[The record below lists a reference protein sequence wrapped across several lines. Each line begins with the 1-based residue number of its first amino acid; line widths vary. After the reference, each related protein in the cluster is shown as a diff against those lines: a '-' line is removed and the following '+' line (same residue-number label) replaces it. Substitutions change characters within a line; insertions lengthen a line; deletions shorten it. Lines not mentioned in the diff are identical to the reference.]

1 MGVYYFFYNVSKN
14 NEQNSH
20 VINGRFCD
28 FVTKFDSYTIAEQDY
43 IFKHCIKLNDWG
55 VDDVILAVP
64 DYYDH
69 DVIKYHNG
77 NITIDNSDKNNYFYT
92 EEDTEEDTEENENT
106 LN

>member
-14 NEQNSH
+14 NEQNQY

-28 FVTKFDSYTIAEQDY
+28 FVTKFNSYSNEEQLDT
-43 IFKHCIKLNDWG
+43 FKHCINLNKWDLNDI
-55 VDDVILAVP
+55 ILAVP

-77 NITIDNSDKNNYFYT
+77 NITIDNSNKDDYFYT
-92 EEDTEEDTEENENT
+92 DDDVPITAVSP
-106 LN
+106 